1 MTVRIFE
8 VEAAPAAP
16 FVDLAVSVA
25 EGAACIWNPPVL
37 DTFENG
43 VELSIADVK
52 RVMVASAGAWIEARP
67 SPSFW
72 FVGESERQAFVNLH
86 LGEVTVTL
94 DSQTEDLGEEL
105 R

>member
-1 MTVRIFE
+1 MWGNRIIPVA
-8 VEAAPAAP
+8 VECGW
-16 FVDLAVSVA
+16 VELHR
-25 EGAACIWNPPVL
+25 
-37 DTFENG
+37 